1 MAEKVLKGVTCPA
14 CGGEQDLREGVKTFN
29 CKYCGTLLITKG
41 VDGVVKYYVPN
52 NLQRNIAIQ
61 NAFNWL
67 GKGLAK
73 ARALKRLSKIDDA
86 FLVYI
91 PYWRVRADVIGW
103 VFGQEQRT
111 RTVNNR
117 TETYYVDVEKKIL
130 QTYDRTYAACDVA
143 ELGVRTV
150 NLAGDKMLPANFEQ
164 LQTEGMLFN
173 IVSSESE
180 ITDIA
185 QKEFVDAA
193 VSSAKVDRITFQ
205 HHDLV
210 RPGVNIVYYPLWV
223 VRYIFQGRTYQVV
236 VDGEDGT
243 ICYGKAPGNNLYR
256 AVVGIFG
263 AALGTYLLTFFG
275 VFGIVGDGDSA
286 KGAIVVYIFCI
297 AIGIFL
303 IRWAYKK
310 FRYGG
315 EVEEGTGIVAPQK
328 KQAKTATKSALSA
341 VTGTFDAGDV
351 VNIASSFLR
360 R

>member
-1 MAEKVLKGVTCPA
+1 M
-14 CGGEQDLREGVKTFN
+14 REGVRTFN
-29 CKYCGTLLITKG
+29 CKYCGTLLVTKG
-41 VDGVVKYYVPN
+41 VDGPVKYYVPN

-61 NAFNWL
+61 NTLHWL
-67 GKGLAK
+67 GKGLSK
-73 ARALKRLSKIDDA
+73 ARGLKTGSKIDEA

-103 VFGQEQRT
+103 VFGQEKRT

-150 NLAGDKMLPANFEQ
+150 NLAGDKMLPVNFEE

-180 ITDIA
+180 VTDTA
-185 QKEFVDAA
+185 EAEFTEEA
-193 VSSAKVDRITFQ
+193 VKSAKVDRITFQ

-210 RPGVNIVYYPLWV
+210 RPSVNIVYYPLWV
-223 VRYIFQGRTYQVV
+223 VRYVFQGRTYQVV
-236 VDGEDGT
+236 VDGEDGS

-263 AALGTYLLTFFG
+263 TALGSFFLTLFG
-275 VFGIVGDGDSA
+275 VFGLAGDSSSG
-286 KGAIVVYIFCI
+286 KGILAIYIFCI
-297 AIGIFL
+297 IIGIAL
-303 IRWAYKK
+303 IKWAYKK

-315 EVEEGTGIVAPQK
+315 EVEEGTGIIKEIK
-328 KQAKTATKSALSA
+328 KSPKKGSSVLSA
-341 VTGTFDAGDV
+341 VESSISKGDV
-351 VNIASSFLR
+351 VNIAASFLR
-360 R
+360 K